1 MLSMVDDTSLLAAIA
16 ACQKDG
22 ARTQETDA
30 AATAAIGELYD
41 RYGRL
46 VFSLAVHIVG
56 DSTVAEEVTQD
67 VFVQVWNK
75 ADTFRPD
82 SGKVI
87 TWLSS
92 VARYRAI
99 DVLRRQNVRPEGHHI
114 SLDDGFFF
122 EEDKDADVE
131 SAVEMLIERQRVRHA
146 LLQLPPDQRKALAL
160 AYFKGLTQ
168 QEISEMLNEPLGTVK
183 TRIRLA
189 MQKLRQTLA
198 DDKFH
203 E

>member
-1 MLSMVDDTSLLAAIA
+1 MICACWRQLQLARKPGRRLNRPTRPALAAIS
-16 ACQKDG
+16 D
-22 ARTQETDA
+22 
-30 AATAAIGELYD
+30 LYD

-56 DSTVAEEVTQD
+56 DAAVAEEVTQD

-75 ADTFRPD
+75 AGTFRPE

-99 DVLRRQNVRPEGHHI
+99 DVLRRQKVHPEG
-114 SLDDGFFF
+114 LPVNLEDGFSF
-122 EEDKDADVE
+122 EEDQDADVE
-131 SAVEMLIERQRVRHA
+131 LEVEILIERQRVRRA
-146 LLQLPPDQRKALAL
+146 LQQLPADQCKALTL
-160 AYFKGLTQ
+160 AYFQGLTQ
-168 QEISEMLNEPLGTVK
+168 QEISDLLNEPLGTVK

-189 MQKLRQTLA
+189 MQKLKQTLA
-198 DDKFH
+198 DDRFNPK
-203 E
+203 